1 MSKLR
6 FIHVYWMLMALGA
19 ISALVVSPGVSGK
32 LDGARAQFQVI
43 FKPVSS
49 PVRWLSSMAAA
60 GMGANRAVDEGAESN
75 GSRPR
80 SSDEIIRENQQLKV
94 EVANLSAQL
103 AAMKELNADRR
114 QVGRVL
120 PLCEPFNVTGADPG
134 GRQSLSLSG
143 GSMDGLRNG
152 QAAVYAGGIAGRV
165 SRTGAGGAQVQLV
178 TDEAFR
184 ATGSFARYVKD
195 EKGAIVFQ
203 ALTAPAV
210 LVQGVGQ
217 GSMRIRMLSMREMKS
232 AGLTVGDWV
241 VLNDA
246 DWPPILQGYRL
257 GRIVSIKELP
267 EQPQFADIRV
277 QPYADLMALR
287 EVMVMVK
294 PGG

>member
-1 MSKLR
+1 
-6 FIHVYWMLMALGA
+6 MLMALGA
-19 ISALVVSPGVSGK
+19 IGALVIPPGITGK
-32 LDGARAQFQVI
+32 LDGARAQFQGI

-49 PVRWLSSMAAA
+49 PVRWVATKVAG
-60 GMGANRAVDEGAESN
+60 GMGANRAVDEGADTNAEH
-75 GSRPR
+75 GGKPR
-80 SSDEIIRENQQLKV
+80 TANEIILENQQLKV

-143 GSMDGLRNG
+143 GTMDGLHTG

-165 SRTGAGGAQVQLV
+165 SRAGASGAQVQLV

-195 EKGAIVFQ
+195 NKGAIVFQ

-217 GSMRIRMLSMREMKS
+217 GTMRIRMLSMREVKS
-232 AGLTVGDWV
+232 AGLSVGDWV

-257 GRIVSIKELP
+257 GRIVSVKELP

-287 EVMVMVK
+287 EVMVMTRDSK
-294 PGG
+294 LETRN